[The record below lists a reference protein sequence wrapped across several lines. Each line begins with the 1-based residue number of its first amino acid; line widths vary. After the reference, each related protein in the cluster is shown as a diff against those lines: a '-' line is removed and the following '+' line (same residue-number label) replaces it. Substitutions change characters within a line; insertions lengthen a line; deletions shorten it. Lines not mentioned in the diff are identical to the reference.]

1 MGGRETSLCLFL
13 LLPLGALA
21 GKGRDPHPSLHSL
34 RYFYTA
40 VSEPGPGLPQ
50 FTVVG
55 YLDDQLFFHFDSEVK
70 QAQPRAPWIQAEGPE
85 YWDRQTWIAK
95 GWQEAFN
102 GNVRIAM
109 ERYNQSGGLHAFQY
123 MYGCE
128 LRVDGGTGG
137 FRQYG
142 YDGRDFLSY
151 DTRTH
156 AWVAPS
162 KEAEITKGK
171 MEADR
176 HLSQQQRD
184 YLEKKCVEWLQKYLS
199 YGNETLQRRERP
211 AVRVTSRDAPGGP
224 TTLSCRAHGFYPRD
238 IAVTWLRKGESREQ
252 ETWRGGVLPNGD
264 GTYHAWATVEIDPQE
279 RGLYSCRVEHESL
292 AEPLDTAWEP
302 PSRSAP
308 LPALIGAVAGAA
320 LLAGTVGFVLWR
332 RRRSGKTGAIDTPA
346 QAGNRDSSSSL
357 EASDKESSKGSSR
370 GSDSGCDTGS
380 QGSEA
385 TVQLL
390 GDTGRG
396 ETNFPAETQQ
406 LLHMG
411 VPAPLD
417 NGDPPAGIV

>member
-1 MGGRETSLCLFL
+1 MDPWPNRERGPIYPLAVWGGVPA
-13 LLPLGALA
+13 LPG
-21 GKGRDPHPSLHSL
+21 GLHSL

-128 LRVDGGTGG
+128 LRADGGTGG

-199 YGNETLQRRERP
+199 YGNETLQRRE
-211 AVRVTSRDAPGGP
+211 
-224 TTLSCRAHGFYPRD
+224 
-238 IAVTWLRKGESREQ
+238 
-252 ETWRGGVLPNGD
+252 
-264 GTYHAWATVEIDPQE
+264 
-279 RGLYSCRVEHESL
+279 
-292 AEPLDTAWEP
+292 P

-332 RRRSGKTGAIDTPA
+332 RRRSGNGGPAVPPVSVGRAMGPWGWQQSGGGPLRWGCVTAQPGAA
-346 QAGNRDSSSSL
+346 AG
-357 EASDKESSKGSSR
+357 
-370 GSDSGCDTGS
+370 
-380 QGSEA
+380 
-385 TVQLL
+385 
-390 GDTGRG
+390 
-396 ETNFPAETQQ
+396 P
-406 LLHMG
+406 
-411 VPAPLD
+411 
-417 NGDPPAGIV
+417 